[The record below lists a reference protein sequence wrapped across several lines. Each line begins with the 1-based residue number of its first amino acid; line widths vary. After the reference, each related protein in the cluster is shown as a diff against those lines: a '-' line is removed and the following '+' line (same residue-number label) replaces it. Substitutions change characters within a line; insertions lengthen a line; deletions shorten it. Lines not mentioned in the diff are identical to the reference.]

1 MRIEKGAW
9 VLVADGEKYLLLE
22 NVGNHQR
29 LDLQVIRH
37 REVESPPTREQ
48 GTDRPGR
55 FDDPGPGRS
64 AAEETDWH
72 RLGKERFAKDLA
84 ERLRGWALGNRFDA
98 LVLAADPRTLGVLRP
113 ALHKAVAERVVGE
126 VDKDLTRMPVDEIE
140 RVLQAT

>member
-9 VLVADGEKYLLLE
+9 VVVADGEKYLLLE

-29 LDLQVIRH
+29 IDLQVIRH

-48 GTDRPGR
+48 GTDQPGR
-55 FDDPGPGRS
+55 FNDPGPGRS

-72 RLGKERFAKDLA
+72 RLGKERFAKELA
-84 ERLRGWALGNRFDA
+84 EQLRLWALGNRFDA

-126 VDKDLTRMPVDEIE
+126 VDKDLTRMPVGEIE
-140 RVLQAT
+140 RILQPA

>member
-1 MRIEKGAW
+1 MSGLSWRTARSSCCF
-9 VLVADGEKYLLLE
+9 E
-22 NVGNHQR
+22 NVGSVQR
-29 LDLQVIRH
+29 VDLRVIRH

-84 ERLRGWALGNRFDA
+84 EQLRAGARQ
-98 LVLAADPRTLGVLRP
+98 PIRR
-113 ALHKAVAERVVGE
+113 R
-126 VDKDLTRMPVDEIE
+126 
-140 RVLQAT
+140 